1 MSEDTQDLAPML
13 ERRRVEA
20 EILGHVY
27 AVLKQEQGAPAAA
40 RVISEAVRRSSIAQ
54 GQAMA
59 AAQGATSLQSFV
71 DLQPA
76 WTRGGALEVVVRE
89 TSGDAF
95 AFDVVRCRYQEMY
108 RDMGLGE
115 IGHLLSCQRDGH
127 FCEGFDPKL
136 KLTRTQTLAEGASHC
151 DFRYRYEKGDD

>member
-1 MSEDTQDLAPML
+1 MSGQEDLAPML
-13 ERRRVEA
+13 ERRRIEA

-27 AVLKQEQGAPAAA
+27 AALKETQGGDIAA
-40 RVISEAVRRSSIAQ
+40 RIVAEAVRRSSIAQ
-54 GQAMA
+54 GRAMA
-59 AAQGATSLQSFV
+59 AAQGAAGLQGFV

-76 WTRGGALEVVVRE
+76 WTRGGTLEVVVRE
-89 TSGDAF
+89 KSNDAF

-108 RDMGLGE
+108 REMGLGE

-127 FCEGFDPKL
+127 FCEGYDPKL

-151 DFRYRYEKGDD
+151 DFRYRYEKE

>member
-1 MSEDTQDLAPML
+1 MSGQEDLAPML
-13 ERRRVEA
+13 ERRRIEA

-27 AVLKQEQGAPAAA
+27 AALKETQGGEVAA
-40 RVISEAVRRSSIAQ
+40 RIVAEAVRRSSIAQ

-59 AAQGATSLQSFV
+59 AAQGAAGLQGFV

-76 WTRGGALEVVVRE
+76 WTRGGTLEVVVRE
-89 TSGDAF
+89 KSDDAF

-108 RDMGLGE
+108 REMGLGE

-127 FCEGFDPKL
+127 FCEGYDPKL

-151 DFRYRYEKGDD
+151 DFRYRYEGD

>member
-1 MSEDTQDLAPML
+1 MSEQDDIAPML
-13 ERRRVEA
+13 ERRRIEA
-20 EILGHVY
+20 EILGHVH
-27 AVLKQEQGAPAAA
+27 AALKETQGAEFAA
-40 RVISEAVRRSSIAQ
+40 RIVAEAVRRSSIAQ

-59 AAQGATSLQSFV
+59 AAQGATGLQNFV
-71 DLQPA
+71 DLQPQ

-89 TSGDAF
+89 KSADEF
-95 AFDVVRCRYQEMY
+95 SFDVVRCRYQEMY
-108 RDMGLGE
+108 REMGLGA

-151 DFRYRYEKGDD
+151 DFRYRYEKE